1 MTKIIDLEGVGP
13 VYAEKLITAGIR
25 SVEAML
31 KTGATPKG
39 RAELAEKAGVTK
51 DQVLEWTNYADLYR
65 IKGVAEE
72 YSQLL
77 EAAGVDTV
85 PELAQRNP
93 ENLYKKVM
101 EVNADKKLVRQVPGL
116 AQVKSWV
123 GQAKELPRAIQ
134 Y

>member
-13 VYAEKLITAGIR
+13 VYAEKLIAAGIR

-31 KTGATPKG
+31 KAGSTPKG
-39 RAELAEKAGVTK
+39 RVELAEKAGVTK

-93 ENLYKKVM
+93 ENLYKKIM

-116 AQVKSWV
+116 AQVMSWV
-123 GQAKELPRAIQ
+123 AQAKELPRAIQ

>member
-13 VYAEKLITAGIR
+13 VYAEKLIAAGIR
-25 SVEAML
+25 SVEALL
-31 KTGATPKG
+31 KAGATPKG

-51 DQVLEWTNYADLYR
+51 DQVLEWTNFADLYR
-65 IKGVAEE
+65 IKGVGEE

-85 PELAQRNP
+85 PELAQRNA
-93 ENLYKKVM
+93 ENLFNKIV
-101 EVNADKKLVRQVPGL
+101 EVNTAKKLVRQTPSQK
-116 AQVKSWV
+116 QVESWV
-123 GQAKELPRAIQ
+123 AQAKDLPRAIE

>member
-13 VYAEKLITAGIR
+13 VYAEKLIAAGIR

-31 KTGATPKG
+31 KAGATPKG
-39 RAELAEKAGVTK
+39 RAELAEKAGLTK

>member
-13 VYAEKLITAGIR
+13 VYAEKLIAAGIR

-31 KTGATPKG
+31 KAGATPKG
-39 RAELAEKAGVTK
+39 RIELAEKAGVTK

>member
-13 VYAEKLITAGIR
+13 VYAEKLIAAGIR
-25 SVEAML
+25 SVEALL
-31 KTGATPKG
+31 KAGSTSKG
-39 RAELAEKAGVTK
+39 RVELAEKAGVTK
-51 DQVLEWTNYADLYR
+51 DQVLEWTNFADLYR

-93 ENLYKKVM
+93 ENLYKKMV
-101 EVNADKKLVRQVPGL
+101 EVNTAKKLVRQTPGL
-116 AQVKSWV
+116 KQVESWV
-123 GQAKELPRAIQ
+123 AQAKELPRAIQ

>member
-13 VYAEKLITAGIR
+13 VYAEKLIAAGIC

-31 KTGATPKG
+31 KAGATPKG
-39 RAELAEKAGVTK
+39 RAELAEKAGLTK
-51 DQVLEWTNYADLYR
+51 DQVLEWTNFADLYR
-65 IKGVAEE
+65 IKGIAEE

-93 ENLYKKVM
+93 ENLYKKIM
-101 EVNADKKLVRQVPGL
+101 EVNAAKKLVRQVPGL

-123 GQAKELPRAIQ
+123 AQAKSLPRAIE

>member
-31 KTGATPKG
+31 KAGATPKG

>member
-13 VYAEKLITAGIR
+13 VYAEKLIGAGVKT
-25 SVEAML
+25 VEALL
-31 KTGATPKG
+31 KAGATPKG
-39 RAELAEKAGVTK
+39 REALAEKAGVTK

-65 IKGVAEE
+65 IKGVGEE

-85 PELAQRNP
+85 PELAQRKA
-93 ENLYKKVM
+93 ENLHAKMM
-101 EVNADKKLVRQVPGL
+101 EINTAKKLVRQLPSLQMVE
-116 AQVKSWV
+116 SWV
-123 GQAKELPRAIQ
+123 AQAKALPRAIE